1 MRLERIVSGKGQGA
15 RISLH
20 FDDGSVMKVQPSVV
34 ADLAL
39 YHGQEFDEAALEQLR
54 QAAGKAS
61 AKARAVRIISA
72 SAVSQRDLRRR
83 LEQKGERPE
92 DAEEA
97 VAWLQELH
105 LVDDR
110 DTARQ
115 IVRHGVSRGYGAAR
129 IRQMLYEKQIPRELW
144 AEVLEEIPD
153 MSGAVDDF
161 LSARF
166 RGTRPD
172 RKEIKRAADALA
184 RRGYSWT
191 EIQAGLRRY
200 DDGCCEMLEEE

>member
-1 MRLERIVSGKGQGA
+1 MRLERIVPGKGQGA
-15 RISLH
+15 RITLC
-20 FDDGSVMKVQPSVV
+20 FDDGSTMKVQPSVV

-39 YHGQEFDEAALEQLR
+39 CHGQEFDETALEQLR
-54 QAAGKAS
+54 QTAGKAS
-61 AKARAVRIISA
+61 ARARAVRIISA
-72 SAVSQRDLRRR
+72 SAVSERDLRRR

-92 DAEEA
+92 DAGEA

-115 IVRHGVSRGYGAAR
+115 IVRRGVSRGYGAAR

-144 AEVLEEIPD
+144 EAALEEVPD
-153 MSGAVDDF
+153 MSEAVDAF

-166 RGTRPD
+166 HGRRPEQ
-172 RKEIKRAADALA
+172 KEIKRAADALA
-184 RRGYSWT
+184 RRGYSWA
-191 EIQAGLRRY
+191 EIRAGLCRY
-200 DDGCCEMLEEE
+200 DDGCCEMLEDE